1 MDLHQ
6 SHKAKKTWKPDTN
19 QCIYTCLIKP
29 KGIPDAN
36 QWTYTNLTKQRK
48 TNAISRGNKLP
59 INGLTLD
66 SKEMGCQSMVL
77 VPTPTRS

>member
-1 MDLHQ
+1 MPINGLTPISQ
-6 SHKAKKTWKPDTN
+6 NKTW
-19 QCIYTCLIKP
+19 
-29 KGIPDAN
+29 IPDAN
-36 QWTYTNLTKQRK
+36 QWTYTSLTKQRK
-48 TNAISRGNKLP
+48 QMQEARGNKLP